1 MASPKDSTLAFE
13 SAAARVIM
21 SAERSKPAA
30 PVPKAVVTDTST
42 SAAVCRDVVPDV
54 EKLSTVPVTA
64 SILFASNP
72 ARLKVLIASAISNG
86 PRGPLCPSLISSA
99 VRSPILLVEFSPSA
113 ATISSVC
120 ATSIPC
126 LAVCMKP
133 LEIAAPPNRGARLP
147 HVSHSRLKP
156 EASPRMAEWV
166 SLPSIARPL
175 SALLSR
181 VPLSANFLL
190 DTVAASAASRN
201 CSIAL
206 ISPLS
211 VY

>member
-1 MASPKDSTLAFE
+1 
-13 SAAARVIM
+13 M

-64 SILFASNP
+64 RILFASNP

-86 PRGPLCPSLISSA
+86 PRGPLCPSLISSD
-99 VRSPILLVEFSPSA
+99 VRSFILSVEFSPSA
-113 ATISSVC
+113 ATTSNVC

-126 LAVCMKP
+126 FAVCINP

-147 HVSHSRLKP
+147 QVSHSKLKP
-156 EASPRMAEWV
+156 EARPRMAEWA
-166 SLPSIARPL
+166 SLPSIVRL
-175 SALLSR
+175 LRALLNGG
-181 VPLSANFLL
+181 PLSANFLL
-190 DTVAASAASRN
+190 DAVAASAASRN

-206 ISPLS
+206 ISPWL
-211 VY
+211 VYCEASCLIPTL